1 MGVGGK
7 RRVGVGCGGAVGAG
21 RGVEM
26 GSGLELGTG
35 EEMVLCKTGGISA
48 GLLAVL
54 QACPVKVALNRKA
67 MSRMRFFFID
77 APL

>member
-1 MGVGGK
+1 
-7 RRVGVGCGGAVGAG
+7 VGAG
-21 RGVEM
+21 RGVEVGEM

-35 EEMVLCKTGGISA
+35 EEMVLCKTGGIST